1 LSLTFAAAHIS
12 SSKPEGLAIHKKAG
26 KEPPP
31 QPNAFEE
38 FVQRIA
44 AVPKAKIDALK
55 AAERAQPR
63 AKRSR
68 KPKGATS

>member
-1 LSLTFAAAHIS
+1 MFAVPHIA
-12 SSKPEGLAIHKKAG
+12 SSKTGGPAIHKKAG

-31 QPNAFEE
+31 QPNAFEQ

-44 AVPKAKIDALK
+44 AVPKAKIDALE
-55 AAERAQPR
+55 AAERAKPR
-63 AKRSR
+63 AKRDGP